1 MHYNAK
7 GIAYIS
13 FEWVFVLIQIV
24 VITLRLYSRTFL
36 TRSVGSDD
44 FFIVIGFVRIMPDA
58 ALSVESL
65 TATRRD

>member
-13 FEWVFVLIQIV
+13 YEWTLTLIELLV
-24 VITLRLYSRTFL
+24 VPLRLYSRTFL

-44 FFIVIGFVRIMPDA
+44 LFILIGFVRSKMTTVLMWHVANDY
-58 ALSVESL
+58 
-65 TATRRD
+65 T